1 MNLQKKLA
9 AKVLKCGI
17 NKVWISPKNEKVKQA
32 ITRMDI
38 RRFIKEGA
46 IKKIPAK
53 KVSKKVKKKANQQ
66 RMGSR
71 KGAKGARRGK
81 KTSWL
86 RIVRPQRRLLKELK
100 ENDQLQAHAY
110 RRLYRLVKG
119 GMFRSKAHL
128 MTYMKDK
135 KLLKKGAK

>member
-17 NKVWISPKNEKVKQA
+17 KRVWINPKNEKVKQA
-32 ITRMDI
+32 ITRRDI
-38 RRFIKEGA
+38 RRFIKEGV

-53 KVSKKVKKKANQQ
+53 KRTKKIKRKQQ
-66 RMGSR
+66 KTGSR

-86 RIVRPQRRLLKELK
+86 KIIRPQRRLLKEFKNKNQLK
-100 ENDQLQAHAY
+100 PYAY
-110 RRLYRLVKG
+110 RKVYKLVKG

-128 MTYMKDK
+128 KMYLDDK
-135 KLLKKGAK
+135 KLLERGEK